1 MRKNRMRAAK
11 KRTPPAMPTPR
22 PILRPVLEEET
33 GEEVAPFSS
42 GAPELEEVLDEE
54 VVVIEVDTEVT
65 VLLVD
70 GAVDVPGVV
79 EPPPTYS
86 TFVGTDAAT

>member
-1 MRKNRMRAAK
+1 MRAAK

-22 PILRPVLEEET
+22 PTLRPVLEET

-42 GAPELEEVLDEE
+42 EAPELEEVLDEE
-54 VVVIEVDTEVT
+54 VIVVEVDTEVT

-70 GAVDVPGVV
+70 GAVDVPDVV
-79 EPPPTYS
+79 EPPPTYW